1 MHKRFIYSRR
11 GDGSSARL
19 WFGLGFI
26 VLGIVWTLDNM
37 NSVDA
42 DEIFRF
48 WPVLLVAFGLSKLLR
63 RHGGSRPVSGLLW
76 IAAGVLL
83 LVHTTDVVPWGIW
96 DLWPL
101 FLVLL
106 GATIVW
112 RSFRG
117 PQVERFGRHGQNRA
131 AEAAASTPGHDV
143 EDVSAVAVWAG
154 VDRKTS
160 SQAFRGGD
168 LTAVMGAC
176 EVHLTGARAV
186 PGGAVLDLFV
196 VMGGIEITVPPDWHV
211 VNDVWAF
218 MGAVED
224 SRKSIPTTSESVLY
238 LKGICIMGGVE
249 IMNPKG

>member
-1 MHKRFIYSRR
+1 MLKRS
-11 GDGSSARL
+11 GSTARL

-26 VLGIVWTLDNM
+26 LLGIVWTLDNLYY
-37 NSVDA
+37 VDA
-42 DEIFRF
+42 DEVFRF
-48 WPVLLVAFGLSKLLR
+48 WPLLLVVFGLSKLVR
-63 RHGGSRPVSGLLW
+63 RHGGSRPVAGLLW
-76 IAAGVLL
+76 VAAGVIL

-106 GATIVW
+106 GGTIVW

-117 PQVERFGRHGQNRA
+117 PQIERSGHHGENRA
-131 AEAAASTPGHDV
+131 AAADNPPHDV
-143 EDVSAVAVWAG
+143 EDVSGVAVWAG
-154 VDRKTS
+154 IERKTS

-168 LTAVMGAC
+168 FTAVMGAG
-176 EVHLTGARAV
+176 EIFLTGARTV
-186 PGGAVLDLFV
+186 PGGAVMDLFV
-196 VMGGIEITVPPDWHV
+196 VMGGVEITVPPDWRV

-224 SRKSIPTTSESVLY
+224 ARKSTPPTSESVLY

-249 IMNPKG
+249 IKNPKN